1 MTPQELAERMNG
13 RQYGNEITKEEVALA
28 KASGLVVVFGY
39 SDDGMELAG
48 TIMDEIGAYNGTTVF
63 LTTDGILENCED
75 ECRHYQQALE
85 KARPLKAIWNCEGY
99 SWIYEAPFP
108 HATFDVMED
117 GEKYCRGMVF
127 RLADVAL

>member
-63 LTTDGILENCED
+63 LTTDGILENCEE
-75 ECRHYQQALE
+75 ECHHYQRALE
-85 KARPLKAIWNCEGY
+85 KARPLKAIWDREGY

-117 GEKYCRGMVF
+117 GEKYCRGIVF